1 MLRGGLKSDERGN
14 FEQKMRQKEKQNK
27 RKANTLQ
34 NYIYKVILKVYLVD
48 IYGIIDMVQQCSSHF
63 LAY

>member
-34 NYIYKVILKVYLVD
+34 NYIYKVILKVYLVY
-48 IYGIIDMVQQCSSHF
+48 IYNIIHMVQ
-63 LAY
+63 